1 MDFDIFEYLYDYDSD
16 KVSVDAYIQMAG
28 AALESEWLI
37 EDSDAFYDDV
47 KKSLLEKF
55 WDEVV
60 SDKELKEAVNDFIE
74 ENELF

>member
-37 EDSDAFYDDV
+37 DDSDYFYDDV
-47 KKSLLEKF
+47 KKYLLEKF